1 MKFQH
6 VKAEELKGPIKL
18 EGFADWAGKLQHSPG
33 VTSILMAAA
42 PGKGK
47 GSAVGSLAETL
58 HYDIVRCRLSQL
70 TDYPDPAGEFKAML
84 QGAEHLRRT
93 VVWLDGLDRFLARL
107 PDATVTGQQI
117 LEGWLKDER
126 DPLSRN
132 EVLVVATAHQA
143 SDLPAPL
150 SGAFDQTFT
159 G

>member
-1 MKFQH
+1 MKFQN

-18 EGFADWAGKLQHSPG
+18 DGFSDWAGKLQDGTG

-93 VVWLDGLDRFLARL
+93 VVWLDGLDRFFARL
-107 PDATVTGQQI
+107 PSAPETGQQI
-117 LEGWLKDER
+117 LEGWLKEER
-126 DPLSRN
+126 GPLSKN
-132 EVLVVATAHQA
+132 EVLVVATAHQT
-143 SDLPAPL
+143 SDLSAPL
-150 SGAFDQTFT
+150 AGAFDQTFT